1 MFSREAFEEIL
12 YVQGRAKEIK
22 LRLLQR
28 NFLEMIHWVG
38 SAKEVI
44 MKFFQTGSG
53 RVLCKNADLQLRE
66 LDIYT

>member
-1 MFSREAFEEIL
+1 MFAEKLLKRYFT
-12 YVQGRAKEIK
+12 VQGRAKEIK

-44 MKFFQTGSG
+44 MKFFQTGSE
-53 RVLCKNADLQLRE
+53 REVMCKNADLQLRE
-66 LDIYT
+66 LDI

>member
-1 MFSREAFEEIL
+1 MFAEKLLKRYFT
-12 YVQGRAKEIK
+12 VQGRAKEIK